1 MFEFQEE
8 IINKINRLDDVKRI
22 KELKD
27 ILEKNE
33 EYNRLINISPKNNKE
48 LVEIRKELYK
58 IDEVVEYQKLY
69 TKLKLDFNKI
79 NNTITSI
86 VSNFTCNI

>member
-79 NNTITSI
+79 NNAITSI